1 MKCTASKIAFVLAII
16 FSAAISTSADTPL
29 FSVTLDTPRAPLKSG
44 AKLVLRV
51 TVRNT
56 SDHNIPF
63 RRTNNPQSNEEFR
76 YEIDV
81 RDASG
86 HRAPPSVQVLALEG
100 QVTTVEDINNHAY
113 WLKPGESYSDDL
125 EVTKLFNLTHPGD
138 YTVWVSK
145 ELLSRQPRTKTP
157 SNPTPSLSSSSRNTA
172 IGLKR
177 CFRLSTVDCQL
188 PSRTTTSP

>member
-51 TVRNT
+51 TVKNT

-63 RRTNNPQSNEEFR
+63 KRTNNPQSNEEFR

-81 RDASG
+81 RDGSG
-86 HRAPPSVQVLALEG
+86 HRAPPSAQVRALQG
-100 QVTTVEDINNHAY
+100 QISMVEDINNHAY
-113 WLKPGESYSDDL
+113 WVKPGESYSDDL
-125 EVTKLFNLTHPGD
+125 EITKLFDLTPGE

-145 ELLSRQPRTKTP
+145 DLLSRQPRPEDTVK
-157 SNPTPSLSSSSRNTA
+157 SNPV
-172 IGLKR
+172 
-177 CFRLSTVDCQL
+177 TVVVQ
-188 PSRTTTSP
+188 P